1 VSTGFGY
8 IDIGPKNYDFATF
21 YTDRAKYYFDKE
33 IQVNTGQI
41 GSVNTNLYLRTGG
54 TTRLTIETNGNAT
67 FTGSVTIPPNKWIGF
82 GPFLEDNPRLALHHN
97 GTHGYIDYMDNLHFR
112 ANYNWISALTLYGN
126 GTVGVGFS
134 TTYSSNDYRNQGYK
148 LAVNGGIVC
157 EEVMVINDV
166 PDADFVFEQDYNLIS
181 IHALET
187 FVNKNKHLPNIP
199 SAEQFKKEGYKV
211 GEMNEMLLQKIEKF
225 SLYLIQLN
233 KQVEALEKE
242 NRELKALIT
251 Q

>member
-1 VSTGFGY
+1 
-8 IDIGPKNYDFATF
+8 
-21 YTDRAKYYFDKE
+21 
-33 IQVNTGQI
+33 
-41 GSVNTNLYLRTGG
+41 
-54 TTRLTIETNGNAT
+54 
-67 FTGSVTIPPNKWIGF
+67 
-82 GPFLEDNPRLALHHN
+82 
-97 GTHGYIDYMDNLHFR
+97 MDNLHFR